1 MQKGAKLC
9 ATIAAP
15 DIKTLMGETRRA
27 LAEGVD
33 LVELRLDYLQ
43 RGSEEEIVKEISP
56 ISNFC
61 ILTVRSRAEG
71 GKFRGG
77 ERERLQRLLAVSKAG
92 PHYIDIE
99 LATAERDH
107 KLAHELERNSDVLI
121 VSWHGLEG
129 TPTRRELATL
139 RDRAMKVGDIAKV
152 VPTARRLED
161 NGRIISLYNGKTRG
175 RLIAFCTGEK
185 GIISRVVSMMA
196 GSPISYVTVAPN
208 PVAAGQLPFKLV
220 KELLGPIVR

>member
-43 RGSEEEIVKEISP
+43 RGSEEEIAKEISP
-56 ISNFC
+56 ISNSC

-77 ERERLQRLLAVSKAG
+77 GGGKRHRPLAVFKARPRHIG
-92 PHYIDIE
+92 IQP
-99 LATAERDH
+99 ATAARD
-107 KLAHELERNSDVLI
+107 
-121 VSWHGLEG
+121 
-129 TPTRRELATL
+129 
-139 RDRAMKVGDIAKV
+139 
-152 VPTARRLED
+152 
-161 NGRIISLYNGKTRG
+161 
-175 RLIAFCTGEK
+175 
-185 GIISRVVSMMA
+185 
-196 GSPISYVTVAPN
+196 
-208 PVAAGQLPFKLV
+208 
-220 KELLGPIVR
+220 